1 MTDARNQDSP
11 GSVVNF
17 QSREQN
23 GAFGLAARVGERVAE
38 RTDQKA
44 EWSGGFGNSSREP
57 QRGSQVCRV
66 WRRSLSRGSQ
76 SRQVLA
82 TGRANGVKRDTRGP
96 RCLVFQPERP
106 GVKRSPICEGP
117 DAQSER
123 SETEH
128 RSRSKWASKR
138 NGRVFRLS
146 DKLKSGAVGVR
157 QFCDATA
164 SHEGEAQPKQKLV
177 LSQRKG
183 DAQNSKRR
191 RC

>member
-1 MTDARNQDSP
+1 VKR
-11 GSVVNF
+11 SVWAG
-17 QSREQN
+17 RPRRGKGR
-23 GAFGLAARVGERVAE
+23 GADRTKSGVERRIWKFIKGASTGEPSLA
-38 RTDQKA
+38 
-44 EWSGGFGNSSREP
+44 GFG
-57 QRGSQVCRV
+57 GSLSAVGRAKED
-66 WRRSLSRGSQ
+66 SLSRGSQ

-138 NGRVFRLS
+138 NGRVFRLR
-146 DKLKSGAVGVR
+146 DKLESGA
-157 QFCDATA
+157 A
-164 SHEGEAQPKQKLV
+164 
-177 LSQRKG
+177 
-183 DAQNSKRR
+183 
-191 RC
+191 